1 MERELYKMRKFNSI
15 FMILPEHLILR
26 TLTVIF
32 SGSWNSSYNSDAGGG
47 HGCYQR
53 GKSVNKSIDF
63 G

>member
-1 MERELYKMRKFNSI
+1 MRKFNSI